1 MVRLGLV
8 YEIYANKAVV
18 LTPDSEFLV
27 IKRAKGMY
35 VGQQVKFNIRDVKK
49 SIKPIYKYTS
59 IASSIAAVFVF
70 AFIFFRISV
79 FSNVY
84 GFVNVDINPSIEF
97 SIDKDF
103 EVLGTKA
110 LNDDAKAIVKDLD
123 TKGKDVYSAIKM
135 VLQKSEDFGYIKL
148 KDKNVILV
156 AASLNDK
163 SMKYSKDELNKENG
177 IEEFLHNVNKK
188 INGEGAEYIAC
199 KLINVTPEERK
210 EAEKNDI
217 SMGKYYLM
225 EKAKEIGM
233 DVSIDEIKSEKI
245 SDLLAA
251 IDAKTSA
258 NAKLEAAQNTKQE
271 ANANS
276 TDVKSTPTKND
287 SSITATTTKPVG
299 KTTAKPKTE
308 QTSKP
313 IVVTT
318 AKPQS
323 IPTAEPKA
331 EPTKNPTVVI
341 TEPVAPTEKVVTSS
355 SPQKNRDD
363 EIKNKDLKVRL
374 ISLERGPTSQFVNSR
389 IQIIN
394 TGEADINLS
403 DVKARYYFNKDSNAD
418 LKAAVYTYS
427 KGSVKDK
434 NYFVQ
439 ESTTEVKVRFEKI
452 SGFEMYMEIGFSSG
466 VLKKGQYAYVNI
478 AFNKTD
484 WSAFDQSNDY
494 SYMSRG
500 DNFQDCERMTA
511 YISDTLVWGIE
522 P

>member
-1 MVRLGLV
+1 MKGVDSMVRLGLV

-70 AFIFFRISV
+70 AFMFFRISV
-79 FSNVY
+79 FNNVY

-110 LNDDAKAIVKDLD
+110 LNDDARAIIKDLD

-135 VLQKSEDFGYIKL
+135 VLQKSEDYGYIKL
-148 KDKNVILV
+148 EDKNVILV

-163 SMKYSKDELNKENG
+163 SRKYSKDDLNKENG
-177 IEEFLHNVNKK
+177 LEEFLHNVNKK

-225 EKAKEIGM
+225 EKAKESGM
-233 DVSIDEIKSEKI
+233 DVSIEEIKSEKI

-258 NAKLEAAQNTKQE
+258 NAKLEAAKDTKQE

-276 TDVKSTPTKND
+276 TDAKSTPTKND
-287 SSITATTTKPVG
+287 SNITTPTTKPVG

-308 QTSKP
+308 PTAKP
-313 IVVTT
+313 VGVMT
-318 AKPQS
+318 AKPQ
-323 IPTAEPKA
+323 A
-331 EPTKNPTVVI
+331 EPTKNPIVVI
-341 TEPVAPTEKVVTSS
+341 TEPVTPTEKVVITS

-363 EIKNKDLKVRL
+363 EIKNRDLKIRL
-374 ISLERGPTSQFVNSR
+374 ISLEKGPTCQFVNSR

-439 ESTTEVKVRFEKI
+439 ESTTEVKVRFEEI

-484 WSAFDQSNDY
+484 WSAFDQSDDY
-494 SYMSRG
+494 SYMARG
-500 DNFQDCERMTA
+500 DHFQDCERMTA